1 MRSKIIASIL
11 VTLFIM
17 SALVTFVPVKAEP
30 DELKIGIFG
39 PMRLIQGVG
48 MLEGA
53 QIAKEY
59 IDSNP
64 IMIGGTPYTYDLV
77 PVDSALGESTPEPT
91 STSGGLAM
99 DWLLDQDVD
108 LIYGGFRSEA
118 VFPAR
123 ELAMDEHKIW
133 SICGAATNELI
144 DCNNA
149 YDPDGP
155 LGPTPP
161 GPCGSCVRCDYARYK
176 YIFRTTPTN
185 VSTLLAN
192 MGTFCQGY
200 LVPKLAYLYGEP
212 GLGGKVRTAVLA
224 ETGVWCDGLWN
235 AFMYFPSVF
244 LGASAYVDAGVSY
257 RVAPDAGSVS
267 TELTNMDAAG
277 VRLIITILSGEVGRT
292 FELAY
297 AALGIKAVP
306 FGIDVLGQMSETW
319 DVTGGACEYESF
331 LASTGTRTPMSTTS
345 EPYTTTQF
353 WDLYSTHGA
362 VTVDGWTIFSP
373 AHAPI
378 YTAWGVYNSL
388 IDLKDIL
395 ETAQVVPPFNSQA
408 KSDAL
413 VPYFENAESETV
425 LGKFKYTTYH
435 DVYSPDVG
443 FTWPTGYVRV
453 HVVQWQAGRMELVY
467 PMDQVYTKRFK
478 LPPVMYPL
486 IVDLDLDAFITI
498 ADVSAAASA
507 FGAYPGHPRWNYVAD
522 VDDDWFITI
531 SDVSAIAVRFG
542 DYIVVPITT
551 FPPTIIT

>member
-1 MRSKIIASIL
+1 MRTKIITSIL

-30 DELKIGIFG
+30 DTLKIGVFG
-39 PMRLIQGVG
+39 PMRVIQGKG
-48 MLEGA
+48 LLEGA

-91 STSGGLAM
+91 PGSGTLAM
-99 DWLLDQDVD
+99 EWLLDEQVD

-118 VFPAR
+118 VYPAR
-123 ELAMDEHKIW
+123 EIAMDAYKIW
-133 SICGAATNELI
+133 SICGAATDDLI
-144 DCNNA
+144 DCGGVYPNH
-149 YDPDGP
+149 
-155 LGPTPP
+155 PTP
-161 GPCGSCVRCDYARYK
+161 CGACVRCDYDKYK
-176 YIFRTTPTN
+176 YIFRNTPTN
-185 VSTLLAN
+185 VSILLKN
-192 MGTFCQGY
+192 MATFLQGY
-200 LVPKLAYLYGEP
+200 LVPKLAYLYGEA
-212 GLGGKVRTAVLA
+212 GKVRTAVLA
-224 ETGVWCDGLWN
+224 ETGTWCTGLWN
-235 AFMYFPSVF
+235 AFIYAPSVF
-244 LGASAYVDAGVSY
+244 LGPNAIMDTSVSY
-257 RVAPDAGSVS
+257 RVAPDAGNVN
-267 TELTNMDAAG
+267 TELSAMDSAG

-319 DVTGGACEYESF
+319 AVTGGSCEYESF
-331 LASTGTRTPMSTTS
+331 LASAGTRTPISTTS
-345 EPYTTTQF
+345 EPYTTTEF
-353 WDLYSTHGA
+353 WDLYEAHSA
-362 VTVDGWTIFSP
+362 ITVDGWPIFSP

-378 YTAWGVYNSL
+378 YTAWGIYESL
-388 IDLKDIL
+388 IQLKHTL
-395 ETAQVVPPFNSQA
+395 ETAGVSPPFNTKA

-413 VPYFENAESETV
+413 VPYFEAVDQVGV

-435 DVYSPDVG
+435 DVYSPDTG
-443 FTWPTGYVRV
+443 FTWPSGYVRV
-453 HVVQWQAGRMELVY
+453 TIVQWQAGRMELVY
-467 PMDQVYTKRFK
+467 PVDRPYTKKFK

-522 VDDDWFITI
+522 IDDDWFITI

-551 FPPTIIT
+551 FPPVIIT